1 MSKKILIN
9 SGIREKRAA
18 ILVNDNL
25 DNLFF
30 ERDTYERNEGS
41 IYRGKVKDV
50 LPGMQAAFVDI
61 GSERN
66 GFLHIN
72 DAYPL
77 FNDKQ
82 RKNFSK
88 RKLKINQ
95 VLNPGQEIMVQ
106 VTKEPIGEKGPKL
119 TCRVS
124 LPGRYY
130 VFLPNENRINISRR
144 IRDHG
149 ERGRLKNITKNLING
164 NTGVIIRTNAAN
176 KDKKLL
182 KMDYNFLNSL
192 WQRILSR
199 YKRSRA
205 PKLLHSDINLIHQIV
220 RDHLGSDIDRV
231 VIDDREDYK
240 NLSEFAERLDP
251 DINSRIFLYQ
261 RERPI
266 FETYGIE
273 QELDK
278 LMRRKVWLKSGGH
291 VVFDSTE
298 ALVAVDVNTGKYVGK
313 KNLQD
318 TVFKT
323 NLEAAKEIA
332 RQLRLRDIGGI
343 IIIDFIDMDIE
354 SNRKKVLE
362 VLEQE
367 LARDRTRT
375 SILGL
380 TKLGL
385 VEMTRKKVRER
396 LSELV
401 QKECPYCEGTGR
413 IVAETTMAFKV
424 IRELNSLASRENF
437 DAILCEV
444 HPDVAAV
451 LIGNGGEKLNQ
462 LERDLDKDIYIRGN
476 NELHRED
483 FEVIKKGSK
492 EELKNL
498 ALPVQSG
505 QKYRL
510 KIEDQHS
517 ENSSSGI
524 SRYKGY
530 IIIVENAGDRVG
542 QECRV
547 KIDSVHRTY
556 AKAKLLPNS

>member
-18 ILVNDNL
+18 ILVNDQL

-41 IYRGKVKDV
+41 IYRGKVQDV

-61 GSERN
+61 GSEKN
-66 GFLHIN
+66 AFLHLN
-72 DAYPL
+72 DMYPL
-77 FNDKQ
+77 FNARQ
-82 RKNFSK
+82 RKEFSQH
-88 RKLKINQ
+88 KLNITRVVK
-95 VLNPGQEIMVQ
+95 PGQEIMVQ
-106 VTKEPIGEKGPKL
+106 VTKEPIGEKGAKI
-119 TCRVS
+119 TCRIS

-130 VFLPNENRINISRR
+130 VFLPGENRINISRR

-149 ERGRLKNITKNLING
+149 ERGRLKNITKELMEEKN
-164 NTGVIIRTNAAN
+164 GVIIRTNAVN
-176 KDKKLL
+176 KDQKRLA
-182 KMDYNFLNSL
+182 MDYNFLNSL
-192 WQRILSR
+192 WQRIKAR
-199 YKRSRA
+199 YGRSRA

-220 RDHLGSDIDRV
+220 RDHLGPDIDRV

-240 NLSEFAERLDP
+240 NLSEFAEKLDP

-273 QELDK
+273 QELEK
-278 LMRRKVWLKSGGH
+278 LMKRKVWLKSGGYI
-291 VVFDSTE
+291 VFDSTE
-298 ALVAVDVNTGKYVGK
+298 ALVAVDVNTGKFVGK

-323 NLEAAKEIA
+323 NLEAAKELA

-343 IIIDFIDMDIE
+343 IIIDFIDMDIP
-354 SNRKKVLE
+354 SNRRKVLD

-401 QKECPYCEGTGR
+401 QKDCPYCEGTGR
-413 IVAETTMAFKV
+413 IVAETTMAFRV

-437 DAILCEV
+437 EAILCEV

-451 LIGNGGEKLNQ
+451 LIGNGGEKLQQ
-462 LERDLDKDIYIRGN
+462 LEKDLDKDIYIRGN

-492 EELKNL
+492 AELREM
-498 ALPVQSG
+498 ALPVKSG
-505 QKYRL
+505 QKYRM
-510 KIEDQHS
+510 KIEDTHS
-517 ENSSSGI
+517 ENSNSGI
-524 SRYKGY
+524 SRFKGY
-530 IIIVENAGDRVG
+530 IVIVEGAGDKVG
-542 QECRV
+542 EDCRV
-547 KIDSVHRTY
+547 EIKSVHRTY
-556 AKAKLLPNS
+556 AKAELLTNS

>member
-1 MSKKILIN
+1 
-9 SGIREKRAA
+9 
-18 ILVNDNL
+18 
-25 DNLFF
+25 
-30 ERDTYERNEGS
+30 
-41 IYRGKVKDV
+41 
-50 LPGMQAAFVDI
+50 
-61 GSERN
+61 
-66 GFLHIN
+66 
-72 DAYPL
+72 
-77 FNDKQ
+77 
-82 RKNFSK
+82 
-88 RKLKINQ
+88 
-95 VLNPGQEIMVQ
+95 MVQ

-149 ERGRLKNITKNLING
+149 ERGRLKNITKGLKNG

-176 KDKKLL
+176 KEKKIL

-199 YKRSRA
+199 YKRSKA

-298 ALVAVDVNTGKYVGK
+298 ALVAVDVNTGKFVGK

-354 SNRKKVLE
+354 SNRNKVLE

-401 QKECPYCEGTGR
+401 QKECPYCDGTGR

-437 DAILCEV
+437 EAILCEV

-462 LERDLDKDIYIRGN
+462 LE
-476 NELHRED
+476 
-483 FEVIKKGSK
+483 KGS
-492 EELKNL
+492 
-498 ALPVQSG
+498 
-505 QKYRL
+505 
-510 KIEDQHS
+510 
-517 ENSSSGI
+517 
-524 SRYKGY
+524 
-530 IIIVENAGDRVG
+530 
-542 QECRV
+542 
-547 KIDSVHRTY
+547 
-556 AKAKLLPNS
+556 

>member
-61 GSERN
+61 GSDRN

-77 FNDKQ
+77 FNEKQ
-82 RKNFSK
+82 RKRFSQ
-88 RKLKINQ
+88 RKLKINH
-95 VLNPGQEIMVQ
+95 VLSPGQEIMVQ

-149 ERGRLKNITKNLING
+149 ERGRLKNITKGLKNG

-199 YKRSRA
+199 YKRSKA

-298 ALVAVDVNTGKYVGK
+298 ALVAVDVNTGKFVGK

-354 SNRKKVLE
+354 SNRNKVLE

-401 QKECPYCEGTGR
+401 QKECPYCDGTGR

-424 IRELNSLASRENF
+424 IRELNSLSSRENF
-437 DAILCEV
+437 EAILCEV

-462 LERDLDKDIYIRGN
+462 LEKDLDKDIYIRGN
-476 NELHRED
+476 NKLHRED

-492 EELKNL
+492 EELKEL
-498 ALPVQSG
+498 ALPVKEG

-510 KIEDQHS
+510 EIEDQHS
-517 ENSSSGI
+517 ENRSSGI

-530 IIIVENAGDRVG
+530 IIIVEKAGDKVG

-556 AKAKLLPNS
+556 AKAELLSNS